1 MQILMQLTYDVVC
14 IGIGLRAEL
23 EAVETCLASMQIYD
37 NSGGRGGWLNWVVA
51 GPRTKEKGESSKEKA
66 ARTQDQSLSLA
77 GKSHR
82 ECNNKG

>member
-23 EAVETCLASMQIYD
+23 RAVETCLASMQIYD
-37 NSGGRGGWLNWVVA
+37 NSGWGKGWGRTKASSTKHQL
-51 GPRTKEKGESSKEKA
+51 PRTK
-66 ARTQDQSLSLA
+66 DQILSLH

>member
-37 NSGGRGGWLNWVVA
+37 NSGGGGGWLNWVVA
-51 GPRTKEKGESSKEKA
+51 GPRRKEKA
-66 ARTQDQSLSLA
+66 ARRKQQGPRIKA
-77 GKSHR
+77 
-82 ECNNKG
+82 